1 MDSLLQRFAK
11 EFVEVDDHLDLSIKA
26 VNIPINIVSPQNTKY
41 VKETAI
47 CPEIKNKIEDNEDF
61 VSQSLNSIY
70 SELMRFCPI
79 LCSCGN
85 FKPTLAAIFKSFM
98 SNDLEDFL

>member
-1 MDSLLQRFAK
+1 MA
-11 EFVEVDDHLDLSIKA
+11 
-26 VNIPINIVSPQNTKY
+26 NIPINLVSPQNTNTPLKKQQS
-41 VKETAI
+41 V
-47 CPEIKNKIEDNEDF
+47 PEIKNKIEGNEDF
-61 VSQSLNSIY
+61 VSQSLNFIY